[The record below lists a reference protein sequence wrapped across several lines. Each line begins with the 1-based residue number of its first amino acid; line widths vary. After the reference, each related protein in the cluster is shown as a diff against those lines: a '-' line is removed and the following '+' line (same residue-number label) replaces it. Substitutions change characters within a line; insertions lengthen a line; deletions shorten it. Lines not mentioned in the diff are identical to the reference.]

1 MEQKEVY
8 VILRRKVSL
17 HLLSESLSMINFHAN
32 YKGLFIAFSL
42 GIFWIVVSSD
52 FFFFL
57 SFNTESTKP
66 FLGYEDHS
74 VHGERLML

>member
-32 YKGLFIAFSL
+32 YKGLAFSPEV
-42 GIFWIVVSSD
+42 FWIVVSSD
-52 FFFFL
+52 SFL
-57 SFNTESTKP
+57 SFNAESTKP
-66 FLGYEDHS
+66 LFGYEDHS